1 MRITVAV
8 HGHLRSSSSVGHDEI
23 TFMLP
28 DAGGMRVRD
37 LLDTL
42 NILEE
47 EVGVVNLNG
56 RRARMDKTIHGR
68 VRLEFFPKRGS

>member
-1 MRITVAV
+1 MRVTVSV
-8 HGHLRSSSSVGHDEI
+8 HGHLRDSSSVGHDEF

-28 DAGGMRVRD
+28 DAGGVRVRD

-47 EVGVVNLNG
+47 EVGEINMNG
-56 RRARMDKTIHGR
+56 RPARMDKTLQGR
-68 VRLEFFPKRGS
+68 VRLEFFPKER